1 MKGQTKKASYLA
13 SKSKT
18 ELIEDLKVLFAILCV
33 WVLLSSFVIGVLYF
47 R

>member
-1 MKGQTKKASYLA
+1 MERQTKKASYLA

-18 ELIEDLKVLFAILCV
+18 ELIEDLKVLFAMLCV
-33 WVLLSSFVIGVLYF
+33 WVFLSSFVIGVLFF